1 MMPTKKEFYLILA
14 GINFGMLFFS
24 LFLNSP
30 EMCFINILSIVALL
44 IAYDIEDKN
53 AR

>member
-1 MMPTKKEFYLILA
+1 MMPTKKEFYLALA
-14 GINFGMLFFS
+14 GINLGMLFFS
-24 LFLNSP
+24 LFLRSP
-30 EMCFINILSIVALL
+30 EMCFINVLSIAAFL